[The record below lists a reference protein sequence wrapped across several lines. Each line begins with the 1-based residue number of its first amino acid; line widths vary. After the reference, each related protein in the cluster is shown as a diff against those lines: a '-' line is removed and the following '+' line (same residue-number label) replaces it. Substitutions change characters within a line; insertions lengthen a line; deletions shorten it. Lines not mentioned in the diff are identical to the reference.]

1 MSTATADPVA
11 GYRPGP
17 GGGPGL
23 VLELD
28 NVVKVYPSEPPVTAV
43 AGVSLAVGAGEL
55 VAIRGP
61 SGSGKTTLLHLM
73 GTLDRP
79 SSGSVRVTG
88 LEVAKLSDR
97 GLAGLRAASIGFVFQ
112 QFFLAEHA
120 TALGNVADG
129 LLYAG
134 VAAAERREL
143 AAWALQ
149 RVGLGH
155 KLAARPTQLSGGE
168 RQRVAIARALAGE
181 PAIVL
186 ADEPTGNLDS
196 ATGAALL
203 DLLEELNAAG
213 TTIVV
218 VTHDAAVAARMR
230 RRIEML
236 DGRIIT
242 DTATPAAPAPH
253 GAAPH
258 AAGGPQGKPLQA
270 GPLPRE
276 QRDGPPAGQPGGEAV
291 PAADEEPRPP
301 AAAASPEA
309 APPGAAPGEAPAPAR
324 GRRSRS
330 GGRPA
335 WRPWPARDQEESR

>member
-1 MSTATADPVA
+1 MAMSTATADPVA
-11 GYRPGP
+11 GYRSGP

-28 NVVKVYPSEPPVTAV
+28 DVVKVYPSVPPVTAV

-134 VAAAERREL
+134 VGAAERRER

-155 KLAARPTQLSGGE
+155 KLASRPTQLSGGE

-203 DLLEELNAAG
+203 DLLEELNGAG

-218 VTHDAAVAARMR
+218 VTHDGAVAARMR

-236 DGRIIT
+236 DGHIIT
-242 DTATPAAPAPH
+242 DTGTSPAPAP
-253 GAAPH
+253 GDAAPH
-258 AAGGPQGKPLQA
+258 TAGAPRGGPPPGGRHA
-270 GPLPRE
+270 
-276 QRDGPPAGQPGGEAV
+276 GPPAEQPGGEA
-291 PAADEEPRPP
+291 AEQSRPP
-301 AAAASPEA
+301 GEA
-309 APPGAAPGEAPAPAR
+309 APPGAPSGEAAVPQR
-324 GRRSRS
+324 GRRSRAGS
-330 GGRPA
+330 RPA
-335 WRPWPARDQEESR
+335 WRPWPARDQGETR

>member
-17 GGGPGL
+17 GDGPGL

-43 AGVSLAVGAGEL
+43 AGVSLAVSAGEL

-134 VAAAERREL
+134 VAATERREL

-155 KLAARPTQLSGGE
+155 KLAARPTRLSGGE

-218 VTHDAAVAARMR
+218 VTHDGAVAARMR

-242 DTATPAAPAPH
+242 DTAAPAPH
-253 GAAPH
+253 VAAPR
-258 AAGGPQGKPLQA
+258 AAGEPQG
-270 GPLPRE
+270 E
-276 QRDGPPAGQPGGEAV
+276 PPAG
-291 PAADEEPRPP
+291 
-301 AAAASPEA
+301 
-309 APPGAAPGEAPAPAR
+309 
-324 GRRSRS
+324 
-330 GGRPA
+330 
-335 WRPWPARDQEESR
+335 DQEETR

>member
-11 GYRPGP
+11 GRRPRP

-28 NVVKVYPSEPPVTAV
+28 QVVKVYPSSPPVTAL
-43 AGVSLAVGAGEL
+43 AGVSLAVAAGEL
-55 VAIRGP
+55 VAVRGP

-73 GTLDRP
+73 GTLDQP
-79 SSGSVRVTG
+79 TSGSVRVTG
-88 LEVAKLSDR
+88 LEVSRLSDR
-97 GLAGLRAASIGFVFQ
+97 SLAGLRAASIGFVFQ
-112 QFFLAEHA
+112 QFFLSEHT

-134 VAAAERREL
+134 VAAAERRER
-143 AAWALQ
+143 AAWALEQ
-149 RVGLGH
+149 VGLGH

-168 RQRVAIARALAGE
+168 RQRVAIARALAGQ

-203 DLLEELNAAG
+203 DLLEELNATG

-236 DGRIIT
+236 DGRVIT
-242 DTATPAAPAPH
+242 DTA
-253 GAAPH
+253 
-258 AAGGPQGKPLQA
+258 AG
-270 GPLPRE
+270 R
-276 QRDGPPAGQPGGEAV
+276 PGSEVPAV
-291 PAADEEPRPP
+291 PAGE
-301 AAAASPEA
+301 
-309 APPGAAPGEAPAPAR
+309 APPGQPPGQEAQPGDVPGEPGAPDAAPGESLAR
-324 GRRSRS
+324 GRGRRGRAAGRS
-330 GGRPA
+330 P
-335 WRPWPARDQEESR
+335 WRPWPAKDQEGTS